1 MSEPIPPSPRND
13 DVVEL
18 GRRIQ
23 RIELLLFHTPD
34 AGFAKL
40 DQHINAVLSTDLE
53 PPSAHNPGATLEAG
67 SHPVTELPAINSC
80 QFFDLSDDPLKADDS
95 VSAPAGVSAL
105 DCSTRALLEAE
116 VAATAEQLQSLAGVS
131 QELRN
136 KISSL
141 HSHIE
146 QVSAKV
152 DSIEATESRFDAVE
166 IVSAVNDNTN
176 SKMDVFNCSLASMG
190 THLNELRCIVDGTLK
205 RVDALEASLGLLITP
220 VKPSK
225 RR

>member
-1 MSEPIPPSPRND
+1 M
-13 DVVEL
+13 
-18 GRRIQ
+18 
-23 RIELLLFHTPD
+23 
-34 AGFAKL
+34 
-40 DQHINAVLSTDLE
+40 
-53 PPSAHNPGATLEAG
+53 
-67 SHPVTELPAINSC
+67 
-80 QFFDLSDDPLKADDS
+80 
-95 VSAPAGVSAL
+95 
-105 DCSTRALLEAE
+105 
-116 VAATAEQLQSLAGVS
+116 AATAEQLQSLAGVS